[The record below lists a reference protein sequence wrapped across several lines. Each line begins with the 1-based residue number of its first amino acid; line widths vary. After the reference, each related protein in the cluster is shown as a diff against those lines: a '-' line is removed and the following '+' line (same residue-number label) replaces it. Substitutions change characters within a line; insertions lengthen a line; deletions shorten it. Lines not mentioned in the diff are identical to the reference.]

1 MPICPHCK
9 QVVSDEENFCNECG
23 SPVTKD
29 QTDGNGTAQQ
39 NITTNMASLVLPDN
53 VELEIDEAQRLVGR
67 VDLAKY
73 SKLDPTKISRGH
85 FTVYEK
91 DGKYYIEDGN
101 TNVQNKASD
110 EHTLLNDDDITN
122 KKKVELSNGD
132 VIKVL
137 DVAITVK
144 LWEYD

>member
-1 MPICPHCK
+1 MAACPHCK

-29 QTDGNGTAQQ
+29 QIDENGANQQ
-39 NITTNMASLVLPDN
+39 SITTDYKASLVLPDN

-67 VDLAKY
+67 ADLAKY
-73 SKLDPTKISRGH
+73 SKLDPKKISRGH

-122 KKKVELSNGD
+122 KKKVEMSNGD

-144 LWEYD
+144 L

>member
-1 MPICPHCK
+1 MAICPHCK
-9 QVVSDEENFCNECG
+9 QVVSDEENFCNMCG

-29 QTDGNGTAQQ
+29 QIDGNGSNQQ
-39 NITTNMASLVLPDN
+39 GITTDYKTSLILQDQQ
-53 VELEIDEAQRLVGR
+53 ELEIDEAQRLVGR
-67 VDLAKY
+67 ADLAKY
-73 SKLDPTKISRGH
+73 SKLDPKKISRGH

-144 LWEYD
+144 L

>member
-1 MPICPHCK
+1 MAICPQCN
-9 QVVSDEENFCNECG
+9 QVVLDEENFCNECG

-29 QTDGNGTAQQ
+29 QTNANGSNQQ
-39 NITTNMASLVLPDN
+39 SSTTNYKASLVLSDQQ
-53 VELEIDEAQRLVGR
+53 ELEIDEAQRLVGR
-67 VDLAKY
+67 ADLAKY

-85 FTVYEK
+85 FTVFEEN
-91 DGKYYIEDGN
+91 GKYYIEDGN
-101 TNVQNKASD
+101 TNVQNKASE

-122 KKKVELSNGD
+122 KKKVEMSNGD

-144 LWEYD
+144 L